1 MVHVLLIILKVLGI
15 TLLILL
21 GVVLL
26 VVLLAL
32 LAPFRYTLQA
42 EYYGDVKA
50 VGRIRWLCFVLDL
63 KGTYGNNQFL
73 YYLKSFGFTI
83 STNDENS
90 PHYHKGMEPE
100 DIGDNADA
108 KEDAELA
115 ATPIKVRALD
125 EWPEED
131 TIPVLDEG
139 KEKPEW
145 REEARYAEQAEKPE
159 ALPPPRRSLLQR
171 IDDKF
176 RQGMEWFTTIPM
188 KLHEKFSK
196 LLGRILDFFANITEN
211 INRILNKRN
220 EIVQKITHI
229 RGFLQKESTGRAF
242 KDVKRYLLRLWKSIR
257 PRKLHGILHFGL
269 EDPASTG
276 QLLGVFGL
284 LLPIY
289 RDRIII
295 APDFEQKIFEGEVYA
310 KGSVQLGF
318 FILLALQMLLN
329 RNLMNTIQEI
339 RTIIGGNN

>member
-83 STNDENS
+83 STNDESS

-100 DIGDNADA
+100 DNGDNADA

-131 TIPVLDEG
+131 VTPVPDKG
-139 KEKPEW
+139 K
-145 REEARYAEQAEKPE
+145 EKPE

-188 KLHEKFSK
+188 KMHEKFSK

>member
-21 GVVLL
+21 GVVVL

-83 STNDENS
+83 STNDESS

-100 DIGDNADA
+100 DTGDNADT
-108 KEDAELA
+108 KEGAELA

-131 TIPVLDEG
+131 AIPVPDEG
-139 KEKPEW
+139 K
-145 REEARYAEQAEKPE
+145 EKPE
-159 ALPPPRRSLLQR
+159 ALPPPRRSLLQW

-188 KLHEKFSK
+188 KLHEKISK

-329 RNLMNTIQEI
+329 RNLMNTVQEI